1 MISRP
6 PVLPQSR
13 LLFPA
18 TQAGSP
24 RGAAPPSALELQSPS
39 SVPPIAGRTP
49 CPQDPWP
56 ALPATCP
63 RLYLLH
69 RGRTVTL
76 ADRAAGAARPPV
88 SGVAPFSFTT
98 NPLSDMHRFFFFFL
112 PRCDSISP
120 AHVGPRVG
128 H

>member
-76 ADRAAGAARPPV
+76 ADRAAATTVRCGKA
-88 SGVAPFSFTT
+88 SGKWGCSI
-98 NPLSDMHRFFFFFL
+98 FFHHESTLRYASVLLLL
-112 PRCDSISP
+112 PS
-120 AHVGPRVG
+120 AM
-128 H
+128 